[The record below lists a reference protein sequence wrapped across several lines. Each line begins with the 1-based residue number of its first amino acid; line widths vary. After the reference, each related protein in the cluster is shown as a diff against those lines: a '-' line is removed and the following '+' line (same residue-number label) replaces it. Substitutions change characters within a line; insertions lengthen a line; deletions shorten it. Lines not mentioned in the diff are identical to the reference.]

1 MKEPLEFI
9 GTFAGDVLKAKGE
22 NDEDEGKAVAVSPDT
37 RFLKFDEE
45 IGRGSFKTVYRGL
58 DTVAGVAVAWCE
70 LQVSHLF

>member
-1 MKEPLEFI
+1 
-9 GTFAGDVLKAKGE
+9 VLKAKGE

-70 LQVSHLF
+70 LQVSLFHHTTFLLDPKC

>member
-1 MKEPLEFI
+1 M
-9 GTFAGDVLKAKGE
+9 LKAKGE

-70 LQVSHLF
+70 LQVSRRPLLLRCVNKNEFL